1 MTFEIAPGQQPRTF
15 LMKGELDV
23 AETETF
29 LAGVGDVGE
38 GGDVILELGD
48 LAFIDSSGVRALLVL
63 ADRLQPDDALIL
75 RNPAPAVRRVFDLVA
90 LEATRP
96 AIRIEGPS
104 QDERQV

>member
-1 MTFEIAPGQQPRTF
+1 VSGS
-15 LMKGELDV
+15 
-23 AETETF
+23 
-29 LAGVGDVGE
+29 GDMV
-38 GGDVILELGD
+38 LELAD

-63 ADRLQPDDALIL
+63 ADRLQPDNALIL

-96 AIRIEGPS
+96 VIRIEGPS